1 MILDENEK
9 KFLLFGNIKE
19 DLFFNK
25 TKALN
30 FKAGIMSFLKVVNNV
45 SKIEK
50 HCKDFEKSYNTLSND
65 VEKINSNLESFSN
78 RISNIEKQ
86 LQQITE
92 PKEEWDR
99 GFVVG
104 EVEADKECE

>member
-1 MILDENEK
+1 MIKYN
-9 KFLLFGNIKE
+9 
-19 DLFFNK
+19 FNK
-25 TKALN
+25 TKAFNL
-30 FKAGIMSFLKVVNNV
+30 KAEIMSFLKVVKNV

-50 HCKDFEKSYNTLSND
+50 DYEELKESYNSLSCD
-65 VEKINSNLESFSN
+65 VEKINLKIESIFD
-78 RISNIEKQ
+78 RISNVETQ

>member
-1 MILDENEK
+1 MSK
-9 KFLLFGNIKE
+9 YVFGLNNMSKLR
-19 DLFFNK
+19 DFA
-25 TKALN
+25 KA
-30 FKAGIMSFLKVVNNV
+30 VNNI
-45 SKIEK
+45 SKLEK
-50 HCKDFEKSYNTLSND
+50 DCKELKESYNSLSCD
-65 VEKINSNLESFSN
+65 VEKINLKIESIFD
-78 RISNIEKQ
+78 RISNVETQ